1 MKLYIKS
8 TGDELDLPVAVAES
22 PTELARMIG
31 TNRDVVLSSIAHKRK
46 GWARVEVEDEDE
58 RDPRSDVD
66 I

>member
-8 TGDELDLPVAVAES
+8 TGDDLDLPVAVAES